1 MRKIIYAVSDSAGDT
16 AWAVAKAAGNQF
28 DQTIIKVVRKP
39 YVLSKEQIDEIFE
52 KAAGNRG
59 MIVHT
64 LINPELRQ
72 YLQEK
77 KDEYDIDVIDVLG
90 PVIWS
95 AEKLTH
101 EDADMNVGQA
111 RRLSN
116 DYFKRIDAMEFAV
129 KYDDG
134 KDPSGFPKAD
144 IVILGVSRTSKTPLS
159 LFLAY
164 NYGIKTANLPLV
176 PEVPLPKEI
185 FTIPPRKIIG
195 LIIDTYKLNV
205 IRKTRM
211 ENMGIQGDSDY
222 FRVSRINSEME
233 YARGI
238 MRHLHCNIIDVSN
251 KSIEETASH
260 IVQIAE
266 KNKIID
272 EKTGLC

>member
-116 DYFKRIDAMEFAV
+116 DYFKRIDAMEF
-129 KYDDG
+129 
-134 KDPSGFPKAD
+134 PTAD

-195 LIIDTYKLNV
+195 LIIDTYKLNG

>member
-1 MRKIIYAVSDSAGDT
+1 MRKIIYAVSDSA
-16 AWAVAKAAGNQF
+16 NQF

-195 LIIDTYKLNV
+195 LIIDTYKLNG

>member
-195 LIIDTYKLNV
+195 LIIDTYKLNG

-211 ENMGIQGDSDY
+211 E
-222 FRVSRINSEME
+222 
-233 YARGI
+233 
-238 MRHLHCNIIDVSN
+238 RH
-251 KSIEETASH
+251 
-260 IVQIAE
+260 
-266 KNKIID
+266 
-272 EKTGLC
+272 G

>member
-1 MRKIIYAVSDSAGDT
+1 MRKIIYAVSDSVGDT
-16 AWAVAKAAGNQF
+16 AWQVAKAGANQF
-28 DQTIIKVVRKP
+28 DQTTIKVIRKP
-39 YVLSKEQIDEIFE
+39 YVLSREQVDEIFE
-52 KAAGNRG
+52 KASDNRG

-72 YLQEK
+72 YVLEK
-77 KDEYDIDVIDVLG
+77 KAEYDIDVIDVLG
-90 PVIWS
+90 PVIWG

-111 RRLSN
+111 RRLST

-134 KDPSGFPKAD
+134 KDPSGFQKAD
-144 IVILGVSRTSKTPLS
+144 IVIVGVSRTSKTPLS

-176 PEVPLPKEI
+176 PEVPLPREI
-185 FTIPPRKIIG
+185 LTVPPRKIIG
-195 LIIDTYKLNV
+195 LIIDTYKLNG

-211 ENMGIQGDSDY
+211 ENMGIKGESDY
-222 FRVSRINSEME
+222 FDLARINSEME
-233 YARGI
+233 YARGV

-251 KSIEETASH
+251 KSIEETASY
-260 IVQIAE
+260 IVQIAD
-266 KNKIID
+266 KNKVID
-272 EKTGLC
+272 EKSGLC

>member
-1 MRKIIYAVSDSAGDT
+1 MRKIIYAVSDSSGDT

-144 IVILGVSRTSKTPLS
+144 IVILGVSRTSKTPL
-159 LFLAY
+159 FLAY

-195 LIIDTYKLNV
+195 LIIDTYKLNG

-222 FRVSRINSEME
+222 FHVSRINSEME

>member
-1 MRKIIYAVSDSAGDT
+1 MR
-16 AWAVAKAAGNQF
+16 WAE
-28 DQTIIKVVRKP
+28 TIIKVVRKP

-195 LIIDTYKLNV
+195 LIIDTYKLNG

-222 FRVSRINSEME
+222 FHVSRINSEME